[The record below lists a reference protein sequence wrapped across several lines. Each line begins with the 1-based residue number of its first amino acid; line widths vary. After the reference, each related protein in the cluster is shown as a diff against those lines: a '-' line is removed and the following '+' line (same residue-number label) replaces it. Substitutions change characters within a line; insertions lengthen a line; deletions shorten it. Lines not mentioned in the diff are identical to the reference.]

1 MARVS
6 FASSWFTMTGSML
19 GKGHVVTDIA
29 DILEGLSTEGDGYA
43 AFVPGD
49 WLQGRT
55 TFGGLT
61 AALSIASAQR
71 QEPGLPPLR
80 SAQFAFVGPV
90 EGAVRML
97 PTVLRRG
104 RSSAYVSVDV
114 VGEGGLAARSLLLFA
129 AGRDASHRLLP
140 GGMPSVPAPEACPDF
155 FDGPG
160 APAFTRHFE
169 ARFAGGG
176 RLLSGAGH
184 ADFRVW
190 VRHRSDREAPPT
202 TRLVAL
208 GDALPPAILSMASS
222 IAPVST
228 MTWSI
233 DLAVPDDLASALD
246 GRGWHLMESRADAI
260 ADGYSS
266 QAMSVW
272 RPDGVR
278 VLAGRQVVAAFI

>member
-1 MARVS
+1 MQ
-6 FASSWFTMTGSML
+6 
-19 GKGHVVTDIA
+19 GHVVTDIA
-29 DILEGLSTEGDGYA
+29 DILEGLSTEGEGYG
-43 AFVPGD
+43 AFVPAD

-61 AALSIASAQR
+61 AALSIAAAR
-71 QEPGLPPLR
+71 QQDASLPPLR

-114 VGEGGLAARSLLLFA
+114 VSEGGLAARSLLLFA
-129 AGRDASHRLLP
+129 AGREASHRLLP
-140 GGMPSVPAPEACPDF
+140 GGMPVVPAPEACPDF
-155 FDGPG
+155 FGAAG
-160 APAFTRHFE
+160 APAFTQHFE
-169 ARFAGGG
+169 ARFAGGST
-176 RLLSGAGH
+176 LLSGADM

-190 VRHRSDREAPPT
+190 VRHRSDRAAPPT

-233 DLAVPDDLASALD
+233 DLALPDDPGTALD
-246 GRGWHLMESRADAI
+246 GQGWHLMESRADAI